1 MTIPEEGA
9 RPAAPVGGAAGTGWR
24 RVVLSGGLT
33 VREAEAR
40 RTEFL
45 AVLADAGRIELET
58 RGLDAVDVAGLQL
71 LIALRHSAREAGR
84 AVRLAAPPDG
94 ALLRALIG
102 AGFWVGGGVGGEP
115 VVARDRFWL
124 GEV

>member
-1 MTIPEEGA
+1 M
-9 RPAAPVGGAAGTGWR
+9 PATDRVRFEP
-24 RVVLSGGLT
+24 RVVLT
-33 VREAEAR
+33 KEEAFTACK
-40 RTEFL
+40 
-45 AVLADAGRIELET
+45 VLADAGRIELET